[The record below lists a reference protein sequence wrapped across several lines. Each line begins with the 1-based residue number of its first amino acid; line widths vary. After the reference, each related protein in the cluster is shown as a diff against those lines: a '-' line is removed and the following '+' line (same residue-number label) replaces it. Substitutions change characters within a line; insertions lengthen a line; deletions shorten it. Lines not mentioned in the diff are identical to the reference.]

1 MNKSEIIEKYGEEA
15 YKKILESNREY
26 YKKNKEKILKNNQEY
41 YTKNKEKINEA
52 KKVRSKSWYER
63 NKEKIHL
70 KYINNIEKRKEY
82 NKQYNETHKNEI
94 SENKKKYYADN
105 KDKRDEYNKSYIK
118 TKNGKAR
125 HIIADYK
132 REDKKN
138 NRNGFN
144 ITTDWILNRVFN
156 SSCIYCGDS
165 NWEHLG
171 CDRIDNDKAHTTD
184 NCVCSCGDCNIERQ
198 HKRMTMEEFVEYRK
212 THPKGKRHPV
222 LEKVV
227 EINGKKV
234 IKKVG

>member
-1 MNKSEIIEKYGEEA
+1 MGKFKKEEYIEKYGEEA
-15 YKKILESNREY
+15 YNKILENNREY
-26 YKKNKEKILKNNQEY
+26 YKKNKEKILKKNKGY
-41 YTKNKEKINEA
+41 YAKNKEKINEA
-52 KKVRSKSWYER
+52 KKVKNKSWYER

-125 HIIADYK
+125 HIISDYK

-144 ITTDWILNRVFN
+144 LTTDWILNHVFN
-156 SSCIYCGDS
+156 SSCIYCGDDD
-165 NWEHLG
+165 WQHLG
-171 CDRIDNDKAHTTD
+171 CDRIDNSKPHTPD
-184 NCVCSCGDCNIERQ
+184 NVVCACGICNRERQ
-198 HKRMTMEEFVEYRK
+198 NKRMTIEEFIEYRK
-212 THPKGKRHPV
+212 THP
-222 LEKVV
+222 
-227 EINGKKV
+227 
-234 IKKVG
+234 